1 MLTGIP
7 KEVGEIEINGY
18 STHTLGVKSNCRLKN
33 IPNVPETTYNVQ
45 VIPSMPILEAFIL
58 DSKNDNISNV
68 TLFAGERY
76 IKYKTIL
83 VFICILIIFYN
94 FSMDYNLKISNV
106 GSISIDLLEISI
118 ESTIEHS
125 LKNSIIKVD
134 TENIK
139 DYLPITPKSEIVL
152 GIHLTGALNFLSSN
166 QYPLAG
172 NIVITYNI

>member
-58 DSKNDNISNV
+58 DSKNDNITNV

-76 IKYKTIL
+76 TKYKS
-83 VFICILIIFYN
+83 IFSLYLYTN
-94 FSMDYNLKISNV
+94 YFYIFSMDYNLKISNV

-139 DYLPITPKSEIVL
+139 NYLPITPKSEIVL

-172 NIVITYNI
+172 NIFITFNI

>member
-45 VIPSMPILEAFIL
+45 VIPAMPILEAFVL
-58 DSKNDNISNV
+58 DSKNDNITNV

-76 IKYKTIL
+76 TKYKS
-83 VFICILIIFYN
+83 IFSFCLYTN
-94 FSMDYNLKISNV
+94 HFYIFSMDYNLKISNV

-139 DYLPITPKSEIVL
+139 NYLPITPKSEIVL

-172 NIVITYNI
+172 NIVITFNI

>member
-33 IPNVPETTYNVQ
+33 IPSVPETTYNVQ

-76 IKYKTIL
+76 VKYD
-83 VFICILIIFYN
+83 IIY
-94 FSMDYNLKISNV
+94 
-106 GSISIDLLEISI
+106 
-118 ESTIEHS
+118 S
-125 LKNSIIKVD
+125 LYWY
-134 TENIK
+134 T
-139 DYLPITPKSEIVL
+139 YY
-152 GIHLTGALNFLSSN
+152 FLH
-166 QYPLAG
+166 
-172 NIVITYNI
+172 